1 MKKNIGRKILVYAIS
16 ILLVAAVVGII
27 FFMKNS
33 GADATEDVLYEPAKP
48 VMTQEEMEALYDQ
61 HKTDVASEMVE
72 ETVSENALEEVAD
85 GTGYEC
91 PVDFEGLW
99 KTNKDV
105 YAWITIPGTEIDYP
119 ILQHETDN
127 TYYLNYNIDGS
138 YGYPG
143 CIYTENMNSK
153 DFTDNN
159 TVIYGHNMKNG
170 TMFAGLHKYEDKTF
184 FEENQK
190 ILIYTPEEELN
201 YTIFAAYIYDDRH
214 LLYSFD
220 FAQEDVYASYLEEIK
235 NMRSMNALIREDVEV
250 TSQDKI
256 ITLVTCIGNQ
266 PEKRLLVQAVLE
278 KAGTSFRGLAA
289 GEVARRLARFRRDTD
304 FMADYLSRDRGKL
317 RCPVSVVINRKDLF
331 TEHFETAEACWS
343 VYAEDV
349 REVCLIDAAS
359 HYFQAEQAAETLR
372 LICRLAGV

>member
-33 GADATEDVLYEPAKP
+33 GKDTAEDVVYEPAKP
-48 VMTQEEMEALYDQ
+48 VMTQDEMEALYDL
-61 HKTDVASEMVE
+61 HKVDSAGQNAE
-72 ETVSENALEEVAD
+72 ETVAEEATDTEV
-85 GTGYEC
+85 YEC

-99 KTNKDV
+99 ETNKDV

-220 FAQEDVYASYLEEIK
+220 FDQEEVYAAYLEEIK
-235 NMRSMNALIREDVEV
+235 NMRSMNAQIREDVEV

-278 KAGTSFRGLAA
+278 K
-289 GEVARRLARFRRDTD
+289 E
-304 FMADYLSRDRGKL
+304 
-317 RCPVSVVINRKDLF
+317 
-331 TEHFETAEACWS
+331 
-343 VYAEDV
+343 
-349 REVCLIDAAS
+349 
-359 HYFQAEQAAETLR
+359 AETE
-372 LICRLAGV
+372 